1 MIAMESL
8 FSLKSMK
15 MKRRI
20 GNMYCVIWVAGE
32 RDGELL
38 GCFEKRNLAIDFAY
52 NFLKKHEEEFDL
64 ICGGVAIIDEDGNV
78 LQNW

>member
-1 MIAMESL
+1 
-8 FSLKSMK
+8 
-15 MKRRI
+15 
-20 GNMYCVIWVAGE
+20 VIWVAGE

-38 GCFEKRNLAIDFAY
+38 GCFDKRNLAIDFAY
-52 NFLKKHEEEFDL
+52 KFLKRHEEEFDL